1 VSNSPNAKT
10 RHRVQPSMLAT
21 VANLEPHPVGNS
33 VVDVLAMWLADV
45 SAESLAA
52 ATTSAAGMTPAC
64 TQRRAKREESPASE
78 RAK

>member
-1 VSNSPNAKT
+1 MSNSPNAKT
-10 RHRVQPSMLAT
+10 RHGVQRSKLAR

-52 ATTSAAGMTPAC
+52 ATTSAAGMAPA
-64 TQRRAKREESPASE
+64 TLRRAKREESPASE